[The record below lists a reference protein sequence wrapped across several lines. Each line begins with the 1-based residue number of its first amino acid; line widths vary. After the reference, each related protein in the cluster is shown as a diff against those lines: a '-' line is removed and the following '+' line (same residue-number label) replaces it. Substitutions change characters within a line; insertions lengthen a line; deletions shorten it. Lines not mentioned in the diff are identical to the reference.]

1 MKQEYGCLLLSKCMK
16 EEMDKIADYLL
27 LRSGYLQEL
36 GLFHGKMGVVV
47 ALYLYA
53 DAYGDEVMREYAW
66 ELFQQVY
73 DGVHTDMPVGLERGL
88 AGIGYGTTFLCKRGL
103 VECSLND
110 ILEDIDRKIMER
122 DPRRLTDMS
131 VRSGLRGLMLYLGL
145 RQSVEAV
152 TTFDSRYMMELQDT
166 VERNNLSC
174 RTLDFMDVLNEPTF
188 PEAEY
193 HPAAHAAF
201 KIAGRAAHV
210 ERDHALVLVPDIHH
224 PVDLLVA
231 GLGVVVGE
239 QGVPVPVQ
247 RVHCCVKLC
256 RGTVFSDHRVCAR
269 LVDHAGR
276 GEFLILRVFHI
287 AETKEKLPRLAGPQ
301 RHMELH
307 RADRRPAVGDRIGA
321 AAVLDRFGQ
330 RRRAVEAD
338 KGVAR
343 GIEAVIRAVRPE
355 HGIVIPPLAV
365 FGFVI
370 NGVRLQLD
378 LADGEV
384 PLEVGAVVHRV
395 PEAELYIGEHIER
408 LFRGSPIFQRQPDEQ
423 AVVAL
428 RDQQRLCGRNTIF
441 LPLNHAVAEAVAA
454 GIAVQLRFR
463 GLPAGVPDGIAVFDV
478 NMEALLI
485 DRAVIV
491 AVAGQ
496 PAQPRVA
503 IEAVAARRIRQEC
516 EKILAPEVIDPR
528 QRRARACDHI
538 LAPLI
543 VKETKLHLRTPP
555 SPEDPC
561 VPAESKSIKCLI

>member
-1 MKQEYGCLLLSKCMK
+1 MAKNIGVGPAVFNEHPGDEHRLRDRAFAGAGDLEALAGVGGEAVEIQAVVPVGS
-16 EEMDKIADYLL
+16 ADERQLVWP
-27 LRSGYLQEL
+27 
-36 GLFHGKMGVVV
+36 KMRAGEPEAAAQMLHERRGVVRVTVKGHDLVQDRPV
-47 ALYLYA
+47 A
-53 DAYGDEVMREYAW
+53 
-66 ELFQQVY
+66 
-73 DGVHTDMPVGLERGL
+73 GL
-88 AGIGYGTTFLCKRGL
+88 AQIRVHACNQPQRIVVEAAADGEISLFRERLILVIGAA
-103 VECSLND
+103 V
-110 ILEDIDRKIMER
+110 RK
-122 DPRRLTDMS
+122 
-131 VRSGLRGLMLYLGL
+131 LRGGD
-145 RQSVEAV
+145 V
-152 TTFDSRYMMELQDT
+152 QDP
-166 VERNNLSC
+166 LSC
-174 RTLDFMDVLNEPTF
+174 ALRNDMHKAEQVLTRIA
-188 PEAEY
+188 EA

-239 QGVPVPVQ
+239 QCVPVPVQ
-247 RVHCCVKLC
+247 RVHCRVKLC

-307 RADRRPAVGDRIGA
+307 RADRRPAVDDRIGA

-408 LFRGSPIFQRQPDEQ
+408 LFRGSPIFQRQPEEQ

-441 LPLNHAVAEAVAA
+441 LPLNHAVAEAVAT

-463 GLPAGVPDGIAVFDV
+463 GLPAGVPDGIAVLDV

-485 DRAVIV
+485 DRAVVV

-516 EKILAPEVIDPR
+516 EKILAPQVVDPR
-528 QRRARACDHI
+528 QRRARACDQVFT
-538 LAPLI
+538 PLI
-543 VKETKLHLRTPP
+543 VKETKLHPKPLLHRYARRRTGGI
-555 SPEDPC
+555 EI
-561 VPAESKSIKCLI
+561 V